1 MAKPRVDKVVKGNLV
16 FHDHGIEDM
25 PTTDLDAR
33 YLNESANLSD
43 VDDAATARTNLGLVA
58 GGAGD
63 IWVEKAGDTMTGPL
77 VITPSANGTSIFNV
91 TNQAGAS
98 VLNVDTTN
106 ARVGIGT
113 TSPAQ
118 KLDIN
123 GSIAIAGRRMF
134 HDAETFNSLTG
145 SLIVGNG
152 GASLTAGGTDN
163 GLYNTFVGIGA
174 GLNSTTARYNTIV
187 GNNAFY
193 NNTTGFSNTALG
205 AFALFTNTTGG
216 INVALGREALYLNQS
231 GGSNSAF
238 GYAALYK
245 NTSGSFNMAIGRQA
259 MYENLSGGYNSAI
272 GYQSLYYNTTGTY
285 NTAIT
290 SQALLA
296 CTTGSHNLALGYQAG
311 RYQADGSTALQTP
324 NNSLYLGAYTRGKD
338 NNDNNSV
345 VIGYQAI
352 GLGANTVVI
361 GSSSITLTAVQGDL
375 ALGTTS
381 PSAKIHAIKT
391 TEQQRLGYDAS
402 NYFSTTVASTGSTT
416 FDLVA
421 GSGTPIFTFSD
432 QVLVAD
438 KLIFTQTD
446 GNEYIDSLADGYLD
460 YRATTAHRFGDGT
473 NQLVIDADG
482 DLILEGTAKYERH
495 VQIPA
500 VADGLPANQPADVDF
515 FTAGGL
521 QYASSGTK
529 YAYCQWEIPDDWD
542 GTDIVFEVDWFPDS
556 GAISGTDAVR
566 WTVEYRAIAE
576 GETIN
581 NGTSVTVDNGAGGDT
596 ADYSQY
602 QTKHTRFTLAYNNA
616 NQPLTNQ
623 DHVFF
628 KISRDTSVAN
638 DFAGTVTVTAYE
650 IIYQSKGFP
659 SSN

>member
-1 MAKPRVDKVVKGNLV
+1 
-16 FHDHGIEDM
+16 M
-25 PTTDLDAR
+25 PTPIIDALKDDSDLTMHTHTEADLGATLDNR
-33 YLNESANLSD
+33 YVNVS
-43 VDDAATARTNLGLVA
+43 
-58 GGAGD
+58 
-63 IWVEKAGDTMTGPL
+63 GDTMTGAL
-77 VITPSANGTSIFNV
+77 VITPSTNGTSIFNV

-98 VLNVDTTN
+98 VFNVDTTN

-134 HDAETFNSLTG
+134 HDAEAFNSLTG

-238 GYAALYK
+238 GYASLYK

-285 NTAIT
+285 NTAIA
-290 SQALLA
+290 SGALLA

-311 RYQADGSTALQTP
+311 SYQANGSTALQTP

-361 GSSSITLTAVQGDL
+361 GNSSITLTAVQGDL

-402 NYFSTTVASTGSTT
+402 NYFSTTVASNGSTT
-416 FDLVA
+416 FNLVA

-432 QVLVAD
+432 TVNTTEHYQV
-438 KLIFTQTD
+438 
-446 GNEYIDSLADGYLD
+446 
-460 YRATTAHRFGDGT
+460 DGT
-473 NQLVIDADG
+473 QVVSNQQAHEVDAKTDYVAG
-482 DLILEGTAKYERH
+482 DLDTEAKIITAINATNTKINNLLVKLEAH
-495 VQIPA
+495 
-500 VADGLPANQPADVDF
+500 GL
-515 FTAGGL
+515 L
-521 QYASSGTK
+521 ASS
-529 YAYCQWEIPDDWD
+529 
-542 GTDIVFEVDWFPDS
+542 
-556 GAISGTDAVR
+556 
-566 WTVEYRAIAE
+566 
-576 GETIN
+576 
-581 NGTSVTVDNGAGGDT
+581 
-596 ADYSQY
+596 
-602 QTKHTRFTLAYNNA
+602 
-616 NQPLTNQ
+616 
-623 DHVFF
+623 
-628 KISRDTSVAN
+628 
-638 DFAGTVTVTAYE
+638 
-650 IIYQSKGFP
+650 
-659 SSN
+659 

>member
-1 MAKPRVDKVVKGNLV
+1 MPSPTVDYILG
-16 FHDHGIEDM
+16 
-25 PTTDLDAR
+25 DA
-33 YLNESANLSD
+33 LMHSH
-43 VDDAATARTNLGLVA
+43 
-58 GGAGD
+58 GAGD
-63 IWVEKAGDTMTGPL
+63 ITDLTATLDPLYVNVTGDTMTGAL

-134 HDAETFNSLTG
+134 HDAEAFNSLTG
-145 SLIVGNG
+145 SFIVGNG

-205 AFALFTNTTGG
+205 TLALFTNTTGG

-245 NTSGSFNMAIGRQA
+245 NTTGSFNMSIGRQS
-259 MYENLSGGYNSAI
+259 MYENLSGSYNSAI

-361 GSSSITLTAVQGDL
+361 GSSSITLTAIQGDL

-432 QVLVAD
+432 
-438 KLIFTQTD
+438 
-446 GNEYIDSLADGYLD
+446 
-460 YRATTAHRFGDGT
+460 TTRIGDGT
-473 NQLVIDADG
+473 NYLEVNGTG
-482 DLILEGTAKYERH
+482 DLLLAGTAKYERH

-500 VADGLPANQPADVDF
+500 MLDGKVANQPTSEDF

-521 QYASSGTK
+521 QFASTGAQF
-529 YAYCQWEIPDDWD
+529 AYCQWEIPDDWD
-542 GTDIVFEVDWFPDS
+542 GTDVVFEIDWFPDS
-556 GAISGTDAVR
+556 GAISGTSAIR

-576 GETIN
+576 GELIN
-581 NGTSVTVDNGAGGDT
+581 QGTSVTVDNGAGGDT

-602 QTKHTRFTLAYNNA
+602 QTKHTRFTLTYNNA

-623 DHVFF
+623 DHIYF
-628 KISRDTSVAN
+628 KISRDTGVTN
-638 DFAGTVTVTAYE
+638 DFSGTVTISAYE
-650 IIYQSKGFP
+650 IIYQSKGLP
-659 SSN
+659 TSN